1 MEEETSFKV
10 KQTVLII
17 LLEGRWGWGGGGIP
31 YVVNFYWSSVTNF
44 MIQIQFKIILI
55 TIREICTNLLVE
67 LIS

>member
-17 LLEGRWGWGGGGIP
+17 LLEGRGGWGGGGIP